1 MYGLVSG
8 TENARLYASVE
19 MKLAMTLRRPAPLQK
34 KKLAPSLL
42 GSCSSHK
49 AAIVCDIADFPNP
62 AAPFSQQIG

>member
-1 MYGLVSG
+1 MYDLVSG

-34 KKLAPSLL
+34 KKLAPSLP
-42 GSCSSHK
+42 GPSHRP
-49 AAIVCDIADFPNP
+49 AIVHEIADFPNP